1 MKAKSRYEVGLE
13 KLDSAANQVAE
24 MQVELRELQP
34 QLIVASQEV
43 DANTLIVEKESIEVA
58 KVEKVVKA
66 DEEVANDQAR
76 VAKAIKDECDTDLAA
91 AMPILNSAL
100 AALDTIT
107 PNVIITRVYL
117 IFRFFIKNLI
127 FLYLF

>member
-1 MKAKSRYEVGLE
+1 LKAKSRYEVGLE

-107 PNVIITRVYL
+107 PNVIRNQSLFNIS
-117 IFRFFIKNLI
+117 IF
-127 FLYLF
+127 Y

>member
-1 MKAKSRYEVGLE
+1 MKIHLRATLKAKSRYEVGLE
-13 KLDSAANQVAE
+13 KLESAANQVAE

-76 VAKAIKDECDTDLAA
+76 VAKAIKDECDNDLAQ

-100 AALDTIT
+100 AALNTIT
-107 PNVIITRVYL
+107 QNVRISE
-117 IFRFFIKNLI
+117 NMN
-127 FLYLF
+127 

>member
-1 MKAKSRYEVGLE
+1 
-13 KLDSAANQVAE
+13 

-76 VAKAIKDECDTDLAA
+76 VAKAIKDECDNDLAQ

-100 AALDTIT
+100 SALNTIT
-107 PNVIITRVYL
+107 QNVGFSRISILRVYFL
-117 IFRFFIKNLI
+117 ILDFNLI
-127 FLYLF
+127 IV